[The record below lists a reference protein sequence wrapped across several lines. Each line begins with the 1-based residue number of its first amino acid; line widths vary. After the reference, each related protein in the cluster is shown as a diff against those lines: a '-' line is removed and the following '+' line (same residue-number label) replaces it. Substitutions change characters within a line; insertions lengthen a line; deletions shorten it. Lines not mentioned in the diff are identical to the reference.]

1 MPSKIIIT
9 FLLLSFI
16 GIIINQTCEGMPA
29 TIRNDCFTLS
39 TPKAYCC
46 YNSAD
51 SKCYEVQREDLE
63 NNFQY
68 DCGISESNYGKYEF
82 KEYHPHQDFD
92 LDFQHC
98 GRPNPTKK
106 SHCTDYS
113 ELANSCCFFK
123 KGDKY
128 ACLAIGKKLD
138 KNGDYFYDIDNETI
152 HFECCS
158 FNLILKFCSIL
169 LMIFL
174 L

>member
-16 GIIINQTCEGMPA
+16 GIIINQTCKDITNA
-29 TIRNDCFTLS
+29 IRNDCFTLS

-46 YNSAD
+46 YNSTD

-63 NNFQY
+63 SNFQL

-82 KEYHPHQDFD
+82 KEYHPDQEFD

-123 KGDKY
+123 KGDKT
-128 ACLAIGKKLD
+128 ACLAIGKKSD
-138 KNGDYFYDIDNETI
+138 KEGDYDNETI

>member
-16 GIIINQTCEGMPA
+16 GIIINQTCENITNA
-29 TIRNDCFTLS
+29 TRNDCFTLS
-39 TPKAYCC
+39 TPKSYCC
-46 YNSAD
+46 YDSDN
-51 SKCYEVQREDLE
+51 SKCIEVSKENLE
-63 NNFQY
+63 SSYQY

-82 KEYHPHQDFD
+82 KEYHPHQEFD

-123 KGDKY
+123 KDDKT
-128 ACLAIGKKLD
+128 ACLAIGKKSD
-138 KNGDYFYDIDNETI
+138 KEGDYSYDNETI
-152 HFECCS
+152 HYECYS
-158 FNLILKFCSIL
+158 FNLILKFGSIL